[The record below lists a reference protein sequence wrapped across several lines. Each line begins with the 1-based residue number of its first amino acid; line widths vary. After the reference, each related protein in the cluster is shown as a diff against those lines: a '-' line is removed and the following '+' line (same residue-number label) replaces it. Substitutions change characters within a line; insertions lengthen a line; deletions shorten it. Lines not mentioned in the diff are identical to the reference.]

1 MNIETQLNIKQIR
14 KATTM
19 LTSLMYL
26 KKKEKYLDL
35 VLSNFGKAKNTF
47 SLD

>member
-1 MNIETQLNIKQIR
+1 MNIETQLNIKKIR

-26 KKKEKYLDL
+26 KKKEKCLDL
-35 VLSNFGKAKNTF
+35 VLSNFGKAKNTSSF
-47 SLD
+47 D